1 MANDPVLQRS
11 MFQKQGSSVTPA
23 VGLGTGIGS
32 VTTPDQN
39 AQALRNMFQPTVSI
53 GAPTEMLQ
61 QPVQSFQEGGLAQL
75 LPSFL
80 RPAPPTE
87 EELARVEQ
95 RAAMRR
101 MAVDEQYMDEAR
113 QPPRQPLVAQYSFRE
128 PRNFRMPPSY
138 SERTASTASG
148 GEPTEATAFPRTAS
162 APGSQAARVMQRRA
176 ELTGAPVAPVAE
188 DVATRPDTQEA
199 IRMMDEGR
207 LTNNREMYM
216 RGLESLRGISSV
228 EAPRTASTP
237 PSAPSMARRPEVL
250 VSMDERTVPAA
261 QAAPPPPPTEDRKP
275 PREDTLQLTLK
286 EIKAERE
293 ADRRQNAYLA
303 LMQAGLAIAGG
314 RSPNAI
320 SNIGAGGQAGL
331 AAFAAMERASR
342 EDAAARRRDAIQLDT
357 ARQQLALSERQL
369 EKEPE
374 TIRTFRVL
382 GGGDITKGFE
392 IFNADKKL
400 QAAVAITK
408 DITASEEDRRA
419 ANEYIRGQLTKARTG
434 GGSFSGFSA
443 TPVR

>member
-11 MFQKQGSSVTPA
+11 MFQKQGPSVTPA

-61 QPVQSFQEGGLAQL
+61 QPVQSFQEGGLARL
-75 LPSFL
+75 LP
-80 RPAPPTE
+80 
-87 EELARVEQ
+87 
-95 RAAMRR
+95 
-101 MAVDEQYMDEAR
+101 QYN
-113 QPPRQPLVAQYSFRE
+113 FRE

-138 SERTASTASG
+138 AERAAAANAAESFDIDDAEARSRFQQPVSQFRRDLG
-148 GEPTEATAFPRTAS
+148 RLLPSLPTEESVRRNAEEFGRVNEARRKSLEEGSRAIEEFREAS
-162 APGSQAARVMQRRA
+162 PGSAFGDYFRSLSPEELRSRA
-176 ELTGAPVAPVAE
+176 EARSAAEERLRSEGARIGETFARENPLVQRAE
-188 DVATRPDTQEA
+188 IEGIVRRQAIDEA
-199 IRMMDEGR
+199 
-207 LTNNREMYM
+207 
-216 RGLESLRGISSV
+216 
-228 EAPRTASTP
+228 
-237 PSAPSMARRPEVL
+237 
-250 VSMDERTVPAA
+250 DERTIPRRGT
-261 QAAPPPPPTEDRKP
+261 APSRGLIPPPEERTEPPPPTEESKP
-275 PREDTLQLTLK
+275 PRDNSLQLTLK

-314 RSPNAI
+314 RSPNALT
-320 SNIGAGGQAGL
+320 NIGAGGQAGIG
-331 AAFAAMERASR
+331 AFAAMERASR

-357 ARQQLALSERQL
+357 AKQQLALSERQL

-382 GGGDITKGFE
+382 GGGDVMKGFE

-408 DITASEEDRRA
+408 DITSSEEDKRA